1 MRKPNKD
8 LKEIAKAENINY
20 FSKENIEILEEL
32 KKSLS
37 IYLDRIK
44 RVMIKSKQ
52 DIRVITKELRNIDSE
67 IKYIKQ
73 IMN

>member
-44 RVMIKSKQ
+44 RVLIKSKQ
-52 DIRVITKELRNIDSE
+52 DIKVITKELRNIDSE